1 MWKTALAVLAA
12 ALVALGG
19 AAAALYVYSRPTVLR
34 VAVVQ
39 GAEDFRVLSAA
50 AQIFSHQRES
60 IRIRLVP
67 VANAAA
73 SASALES
80 QSVDL
85 AVVRGDVAITP
96 NVQTLVILH
105 RNAMLLMAPGGSK
118 LKRIGDLRG
127 KKVGVVGEAAG
138 AVANSHLLDL
148 VLAQYDV
155 SAESVSSVPLGAHEV
170 KSALESRRVDA
181 IFAAAAPQ
189 SDAIDQI
196 VSAISASAGGKAPVF
211 IPISEAK
218 ALAKRFPALEPME
231 ILQGAFGGDPPR
243 PAAPI
248 ESSSVSVLLAA
259 GNSLKDAIAGEV
271 TRLFFAYRA
280 SIAVAAPLAN
290 AIEAPSTDKGAH
302 VPVHQGAA
310 DYLDGN
316 ERSFFEKYSD
326 FIYIG
331 AMMLSLIGSGAAA
344 LASRLNLRSH
354 EQTEHLTERLL
365 EILQAARGAAYIPEL
380 DAYEREVD
388 DILFETMA
396 DKKLRSVEPAG
407 MHMMA
412 LALDQ
417 TRRAIQERR
426 SQLSGDG
433 RVVSFP
439 SHRNITAAE

>member
-12 ALVALGG
+12 ALVAVGG
-19 AAAALYVYSRPTVLR
+19 AAAALYLYSRPTVLR

-50 AQIFSHQRES
+50 AHIFSHQRES
-60 IRIRLVP
+60 VRLRLVP

-73 SASALES
+73 SASALEA

-96 NVQTLVILH
+96 SVQTLVILH
-105 RNAMLLMAPGGSK
+105 RNALLLMAPGGSK

-127 KKVGVVGEAAG
+127 KRVGVVGESPG
-138 AVANSHLLDL
+138 AEANSHLLD
-148 VLAQYDV
+148 VILAQYDV
-155 SAESVSSVPLGAHEV
+155 PAASVPVVTLAAPEV
-170 KSALESRRVDA
+170 KSALEAHKVDA

-189 SDAIDQI
+189 SDVIDQI
-196 VSAISASAGGKAPVF
+196 VGAIGAAGGKAPVF
-211 IPISEAK
+211 IPINEAK
-218 ALAKRFPALEPME
+218 ALAKRFPALEPLE

-259 GNSLKDAIAGEV
+259 KNSLKDSIAGEV
-271 TRLFFAYRA
+271 TRLFFAYRG
-280 SIAVAAPLAN
+280 SIAIAAPLAN
-290 AIEAPSTDKGAH
+290 AIEAPSTDKGAN

-316 ERSFFEKYSD
+316 ERSFFDKYSD
-326 FIYIG
+326 FIYIA

-354 EQTEHLTERLL
+354 EHTEHLTERLL
-365 EILQAARGAAYIPEL
+365 EILQSARCADSFPEL

-388 DILFETMA
+388 DILFETMS
-396 DKKLRSVEPAG
+396 DKKRRGVEPSG

-417 TRRAIQERR
+417 TRRAIQDRR
-426 SQLSGDG
+426 RQLSNEGS
-433 RVVSFP
+433 VVSFP
-439 SHRNITAAE
+439 PRNITAAE

>member
-1 MWKTALAVLAA
+1 MWKAVLALVVA

-19 AAAALYVYSRPTVLR
+19 AAGALYLYSRPSILR

-50 AQIFSHQRES
+50 SHIFSHQRES
-60 IRIRLVP
+60 IRLRLVP
-67 VANAAA
+67 VADAAA

-80 QSVDL
+80 ESVDL
-85 AVVRGDVAITP
+85 AVVRGDVALTP
-96 NVQTLVILH
+96 SVQTLVILH
-105 RNAMLLMAPGGSK
+105 RNAVLLMAPGGSK

-127 KKVGVVGEAAG
+127 KRIGVIGESAG
-138 AVANSHLLDL
+138 AEANAHLLE
-148 VLAQYDV
+148 VILAQYDV
-155 SAESVSSVPLGAHEV
+155 AAKSVTLLPMSSGEV
-170 KSALESRRVDA
+170 RSSLEAGKVDA

-189 SDAIDQI
+189 SVLINEV
-196 VSAISASAGGKAPVF
+196 VSAIAAANGKAPIF

-218 ALAKRFPALEPME
+218 ALAKRFPSLEPLE

-243 PAAPI
+243 PAATF

-259 GNSLKDAIAGEV
+259 RPSLKDSIAGEV

-280 SIAVAAPLAN
+280 AIAVAAPLAN
-290 AIEAPSTDKGAH
+290 AIEAPSTDKGAAM
-302 VPVHQGAA
+302 PVHQGAA

-316 ERSFFEKYSD
+316 ERSFFDKYSD

-331 AMMLSLIGSGAAA
+331 AMMLSLVGSGAAA
-344 LASRLNLRSH
+344 LASRLNLRTH

-365 EILQAARGAAYIPEL
+365 EILQSARCAGSLLEL
-380 DAYEREVD
+380 DEYEREVD
-388 DILFETMA
+388 EILFLTMA
-396 DKKLRSVEPAG
+396 DKKLRSLEPG
-407 MHMMA
+407 GLHMMA

-417 TRRAIQERR
+417 ARRAIQDRKR
-426 SQLSGDG
+426 QLSKEG

-439 SHRNITAAE
+439 SPRNIAAAE